1 MGDFELTSD
10 KTLSAC
16 LARRIFMLDNL
27 QESREADE
35 EEEEEEEFLRNFLLS
50 TLFMVL

>member
-35 EEEEEEEFLRNFLLS
+35 EEEEEFLRNFLLS